1 MRRAAAALLFAS
13 ALAFAQA
20 AEIDVNT
27 ASQAQLESL
36 RGIGVALS
44 DRLLEERSRRPYTDW
59 ADLAARVPGVGPKT
73 AERLSAQGLR
83 IAGRPY
89 RPDTPR

>member
-1 MRRAAAALLFAS
+1 MRRIAAALLSAS
-13 ALAFAQA
+13 CIAFAQGG
-20 AEIDVNT
+20 EVDVNT

-44 DRLLEERSRRPYTDW
+44 ERLLEERGRRPYTDW
-59 ADLAARVPGVGPKT
+59 NDLAARVPGVGPKL

-83 IAGRPY
+83 VGGRPFAE
-89 RPDTPR
+89 RGAR